1 MGVLVHTSNFQNSLK
16 NKNKIPDYAR
26 DYRNEYLFIR
36 GINKTCENFL
46 KKIGREEI
54 FKSPQAVSLMRYLN
68 RFLKAQKIEY
78 LNDTSEIKLKYK
90 DVKSTDILKLSLDDL
105 KDVFKN
111 DEKNYSGFNKFFECF
126 SRFMVKINVDEI
138 SEYEYYASLNFDD
151 SDDEID
157 NRYSDGDSDSDDESG
172 FNSDEFEGI
181 NSDEYQNQVYEL
193 LYDILNV

>member
-16 NKNKIPDYAR
+16 NTNKIPDYAR
-26 DYRNEYLFIR
+26 DYRNEYLFIS

-54 FKSPQAVSLMRYLN
+54 FESPQAVSLMRYLN

-90 DVKSTDILKLSLDDL
+90 DVKSIDILKLSLDDL

-111 DEKNYSGFNKFFECF
+111 DEKNYPGFNKFFECF

-157 NRYSDGDSDSDDESG
+157 NRYSDSDSDSDDESG